1 MITREKALSE
11 IHQAK
16 NSVEKLQQA
25 SPENRYAAL
34 LNELNRV
41 GSLVA
46 NGWPLSAEDA
56 ANLRFGLF
64 AVRELED
71 KPDLS
76 DQLVALDAD

>member
-71 KPDLS
+71 KPELS

>member
-11 IHQAK
+11 IHKAK
-16 NSVEKLQQA
+16 NSVEKLRQA
-25 SPENRYAAL
+25 SPESRYEAL

-46 NGWPLSAEDA
+46 NGLPLSAEDA